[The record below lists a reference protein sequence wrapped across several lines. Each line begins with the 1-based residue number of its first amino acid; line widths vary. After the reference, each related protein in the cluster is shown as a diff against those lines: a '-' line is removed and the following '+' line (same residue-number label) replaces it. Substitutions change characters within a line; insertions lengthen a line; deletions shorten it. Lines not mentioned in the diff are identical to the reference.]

1 MVGGYLL
8 ALISSAKFVPIAI
21 NLSSAI
27 IVYYCLSNIWA
38 LFEPQIRKVLIINNF
53 NILHRQV
60 ENGIFKQIVLIVR
73 SICFGSI
80 ATTATIEGSIYL

>member
-1 MVGGYLL
+1 MVGNDLL
-8 ALISSAKFVPIAI
+8 VLINFAKFATIAI
-21 NLSSAI
+21 YLSSAI

-60 ENGIFKQIVLIVR
+60 NLHTNDKR
-73 SICFGSI
+73 
-80 ATTATIEGSIYL
+80 